1 MHNSNILI
9 YQTEDGQIKIQ
20 TRLEDEIVW
29 LTQEQLCELF
39 EKSKSTIIGYMKNI
53 SMMKFDINITLKCIM
68 INWSEAKT
76 IKKLQ
81 GIKMSKHPIDQ
92 KYLKK
97 IVNTTQSIEG
107 YGTAS
112 KDVIKKVKSLRKKYG
127 IKVSIKR

>member
-1 MHNSNILI
+1 
-9 YQTEDGQIKIQ
+9 
-20 TRLEDEIVW
+20 
-29 LTQEQLCELF
+29 
-39 EKSKSTIIGYMKNI
+39 
-53 SMMKFDINITLKCIM
+53 
-68 INWSEAKT
+68 
-76 IKKLQ
+76 
-81 GIKMSKHPIDQ
+81 MSKHPIDQ